1 MNWRRPRRQ
10 RRFVMFISKWFRLVH
25 EVTIACTV
33 HECGIYWSM
42 SANVR
47 LFRISPPPTAC
58 ESLRFT
64 FELDTDSHIW
74 TYHPNCQINTIHYF
88 ECGWL
93 WWRSKRQRRQLKS
106 WFNHLLW
113 CAQSISLLFAIDIF
127 CRMI

>member
-1 MNWRRPRRQ
+1 
-10 RRFVMFISKWFRLVH
+10 MFISKWFRLVH

-64 FELDTDSHIW
+64 FNWILIHISEHIIRIVKSTQFTISSVDDYDDEANDSDDNLNHDST
-74 TYHPNCQINTIHYF
+74 TYCDALNQFHC
-88 ECGWL
+88 
-93 WWRSKRQRRQLKS
+93 
-106 WFNHLLW
+106 
-113 CAQSISLLFAIDIF
+113 SL
-127 CRMI
+127 R